1 VDRLACV
8 DLPELPL
15 QLLLRR
21 RSDWSAAPVAVVAED
36 RPAAFILWV
45 NERARRSG
53 VLPGLR
59 YAQGLALEAELR
71 GGTVGAA
78 EVAAARAELTARL
91 RHFTPEVEPSASEP
105 GVLWLGAS
113 GLGRLHPSLEAWAQ
127 AIEEDLR
134 TARLQASVGVGFSR
148 FGAYALARAR
158 GRERRVADSPEAESA
173 LARRLPLG
181 ALPLAPEHRDAL
193 ERLGVRDVDGL
204 LRLPPGGLLERFG
217 PEVYRLQRLA
227 AGELWTPLQPEPELL
242 PVSER
247 LDLDEPESDLGR
259 LLFLIKRRLDRMLST
274 LADRHQA
281 LAALHLT
288 LLLESAERRR
298 GEQREEQLR
307 PAAPTLDGPQ
317 LLELLRLRLD
327 SLSLRSGVVALELL
341 AASVP
346 ASEEQLQLFAQ
357 QPRRDLP
364 AAERALA
371 RLRAELGDRA
381 VVHAVLRDRHLPE
394 ARFAWEPVE
403 RLTQPH
409 PQQAAPGERPLVRRL
424 HAPAAPLS
432 DGPAP
437 PPARLLAGPFFISGG
452 WWEREVSREYCFA
465 ESRAGELL
473 WIYYDRRRRRWFR
486 QGEVE

>member
-21 RSDWSAAPVAVVAED
+21 RSDWAAAPVAVVAED
-36 RPAAFILWV
+36 RPQAFILWV
-45 NERARRSG
+45 NERGRQSG

-78 EVAAARAELTARL
+78 EVASARAELTTRL

-105 GVLWLGAS
+105 GVFWLGAS
-113 GLGRLHPSLEAWAQ
+113 GLGRLHPSLEAWAH
-127 AIEEDLR
+127 AIEDDLR

-148 FGAYALARAR
+148 FGSYALARAR
-158 GRERRVADSPEAESA
+158 GARQRVVASPEEESA
-173 LARRLPLG
+173 MARRLPLG
-181 ALPLAPEHRDAL
+181 SLPLAPELRDAL
-193 ERLGVRDVDGL
+193 LRLGVRDVDGL
-204 LRLPPGGLLERFG
+204 LRLPAGGLLERFG
-217 PEVYRLQRLA
+217 PEAYRLQRLA
-227 AGELWTPLQPEPELL
+227 AGELWAPLQPEPELL

-247 LDLDEPESDLGR
+247 LDLDEPESDLPR

-288 LLLESAERRR
+288 LLLERR
-298 GEQREEQLR
+298 EQREEQLR

-327 SLSLRSGVVALELL
+327 ALSLRAGVVALELL

-357 QPRRDLP
+357 RPRRDLP

-371 RLRAELGDRA
+371 RLRAELGDQA
-381 VVHAVLRDRHLPE
+381 VVHAVLRGRHLPE
-394 ARFAWEPVE
+394 ARFTWEPVE
-403 RLTQPH
+403 RLSQPH
-409 PQQAAPGERPLVRRL
+409 PQAAPGERPLVRRL

-432 DGPAP
+432 DGPTP
-437 PPARLLAGPFFISGG
+437 PDARLLAGPFFISGG
-452 WWEREVSREYCFA
+452 WWEREVSREYSFA